1 VLRWQ
6 WLLVLRQVATVYLF
20 PLLHIVVIV
29 VVVVNVVSWFLL
41 VSPVVV
47 VHALLE
53 ELALVGV
60 HGLERGE
67 CLRAVVIV
75 AATAMGRQS
84 DERTQTEL
92 VQAEDPRER
101 AV

>member
-29 VVVVNVVSWFLL
+29 VVVNVVRWLLL